1 MSGRNSAFIGAD
13 LVEERTHCFS
23 DDVFSGPNTIPFEE
37 PNLIKADWRSLERVV
52 PRGSGAQ

>member
-23 DDVFSGPNTIPFEE
+23 DDVFSGPNTIPFEK
-37 PNLIKADWRSLERVV
+37 PNLIKVEWRSLEQVV
-52 PRGSGAQ
+52 P